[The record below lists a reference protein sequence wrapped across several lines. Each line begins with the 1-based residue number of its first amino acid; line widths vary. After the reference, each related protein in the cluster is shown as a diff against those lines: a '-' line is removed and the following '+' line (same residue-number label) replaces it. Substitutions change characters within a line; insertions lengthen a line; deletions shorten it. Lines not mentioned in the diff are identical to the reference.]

1 MPPETPP
8 TITPRFIL
16 GVFILLVGIAL
27 ALDRLG
33 VVPAHHVMR
42 FWPAV
47 LIVFGLTVLQR
58 GRSHSAVVGVLLII
72 VGSWLLLN
80 TLGIVSL
87 QLWEFLWP
95 LILVIIGA
103 RIILRSGRR
112 GVRTQSEAAN
122 IQPGPTAASQPYN
135 PSTPPSGGSAANAS
149 DHASVYAVLGSCRR
163 RWGRATFRS
172 ADALC
177 VMGGFELDLRDAVMG
192 PEGSAQIEITVVM
205 GGLNILIPQNWTVVS
220 NVAPILGGIND
231 KTRGNTSSATQQL
244 ILQGTVLMGGI
255 EIGN

>member
-16 GVFILLVGIAL
+16 GVFIVLVGVAL

-33 VVPAHHVMR
+33 VVQAHHLMR

-103 RIILRSGRR
+103 RIIMRSGRR
-112 GVRTQSEAAN
+112 RVSTPSEPAN
-122 IQPGPTAASQPYN
+122 IQLGPSAASQPNN
-135 PSTPPSGGSAANAS
+135 PSTPPHGAAAANAS
-149 DHASVYAVLGSCRR
+149 DNASVYSVLGSCRR
-163 RWGRATFRS
+163 RWGKAVFRS
-172 ADALC
+172 AEALC
-177 VMGGFELDLRDAVMG
+177 VMGGFELDLRDALMG
-192 PEGSAQIEITVVM
+192 AEGSAQIEVTVVM

-220 NVAPILGGIND
+220 NVTPILGGIND
-231 KTRGNTSSATQQL
+231 KTRTNTSSATQQL
-244 ILQGTVLMGGI
+244 FLHGTVLMGGI